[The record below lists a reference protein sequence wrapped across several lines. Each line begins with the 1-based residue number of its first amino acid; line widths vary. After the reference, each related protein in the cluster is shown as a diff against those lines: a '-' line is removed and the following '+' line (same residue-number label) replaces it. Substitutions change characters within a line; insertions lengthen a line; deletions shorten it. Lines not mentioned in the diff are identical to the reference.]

1 MKRYN
6 DAKRILFADYKNIM
20 SAYSL
25 ICTQIE
31 TQEETLTP
39 EQVSA
44 KASYYTVVWR
54 YLEGVSP
61 MVSAIDKFI
70 RQNLDTVLSDIDNEL
85 AIAILI
91 ESKIHDLERAGLAS
105 VVRKEDGTTVINL
118 TEKGKE
124 VSKKLKRDVRDQ

>member
-31 TQEETLTP
+31 TQEAELNA

-44 KASYYTVVWR
+44 KAAYYTVVWR

-70 RQNLDTVLSDIDNEL
+70 KQNLDTVLSDIDSEL

-91 ESKIHDLERAGLAS
+91 ESKIHDLERIGLAS
-105 VVRKEDGTTVINL
+105 VTRKEDGTTVINL

>member
-6 DAKRILFADYKNIM
+6 DAKKILFADYKNIM

-25 ICTQIE
+25 VCTQIE
-31 TQEETLTP
+31 TQESDLTP

-44 KASYYTVVWR
+44 KAAYYTVVWR
-54 YLEGVSP
+54 YLSNVSP

-70 RQNLDTVLSDIDNEL
+70 KNNLDTVLSEIDSEL

-105 VVRKEDGTTVINL
+105 VVRKEDGTTVVNL

-124 VSKKLKRDVRDQ
+124 VSKKLKQDVREQ

>member
-31 TQEETLTP
+31 TQEAELNA

-44 KASYYTVVWR
+44 KAAYYTVVWR

-61 MVSAIDKFI
+61 MLSAIDRFI
-70 RQNLDTVLSDIDNEL
+70 KQNLDTVLSDIDSEL

-91 ESKIHDLERAGLAS
+91 ESKIHDLERTGLAF
-105 VVRKEDGTTVINL
+105 VTRKEDGTTVINL

-124 VSKKLKRDVRDQ
+124 VSIKLQRDVRDQ

>member
-6 DAKRILFADYKNIM
+6 DAKRVLFADYKNIM

-31 TQEETLTP
+31 TQEAELNA

-44 KASYYTVVWR
+44 KAAYYTVVWR

-70 RQNLDTVLSDIDNEL
+70 KQNLDTVLSDIDSEL

-91 ESKIHDLERAGLAS
+91 EIKIHDLERTGLAS
-105 VVRKEDGTTVINL
+105 VTRKEDGTTVINL

>member
-6 DAKRILFADYKNIM
+6 DAKKILFADYKNIM

-31 TQEETLTP
+31 FQENDLSP
-39 EQVSA
+39 DQISA
-44 KASYYTVVWR
+44 KAAYYTVVWR

-61 MVSAIDKFI
+61 MVSSIEKFI
-70 RQNLDTVLSDIDNEL
+70 KQNLDIVLTEIDNEL

-91 ESKIHDLERAGLAS
+91 ESKIHDLEINGLAS
-105 VVRKEDGTTVINL
+105 VVRNQDGTTVINL
-118 TEKGKE
+118 TDKGKE
-124 VSKKLKRDVRDQ
+124 VSKRLKKDVRD

>member
-6 DAKRILFADYKNIM
+6 DAKRVLFADYKNIM

-31 TQEETLTP
+31 TQEAELNA

-44 KASYYTVVWR
+44 KAAYYTVVWR

-70 RQNLDTVLSDIDNEL
+70 KQNLDTVLSDIDSEL

-91 ESKIHDLERAGLAS
+91 ESKIHDLERTGLAS
-105 VVRKEDGTTVINL
+105 VTRKEDGTTVINL

>member
-6 DAKRILFADYKNIM
+6 DAKKILFADYKNIM

-25 ICTQIE
+25 VCTQIE
-31 TQEETLTP
+31 TQESELTP

-44 KASYYTVVWR
+44 KAAYYTVVWR
-54 YLEGVSP
+54 YLSGVSP

-70 RQNLDTVLSDIDNEL
+70 KNNLDTVLSEIDSEL

-91 ESKIHDLERAGLAS
+91 ESKIHDLERTGLAS
-105 VVRKEDGTTVINL
+105 VIRKEDGTTVVNL

-124 VSKKLKRDVRDQ
+124 VSKKLKRDVREQ